1 MCVLGGISKS
11 LRVGKCWFCLCG
23 LALAARGLFE
33 LNPVGRCCFT
43 AYISL
48 RQRNTECELAI
59 MPRIFTDQRRR
70 TLALGLMAGSVSREQ
85 GGKYKAGIYR

>member
-1 MCVLGGISKS
+1 MSDECVLWECVSVIECQRLQESFILRRNERKPLQGLMCVLGGISKS

-33 LNPVGRCCFT
+33 LNAVGRCCFT

-48 RQRNTECELAI
+48 PQNT
-59 MPRIFTDQRRR
+59 
-70 TLALGLMAGSVSREQ
+70 V
-85 GGKYKAGIYR
+85 